1 MKLKNEMNPEPEVF
15 RMSNPTLNIKSHSI
29 MPGVLFALVRMVAS

>member
-15 RMSNPTLNIKSHSI
+15 RMSNPNLNIAFYSVWCI
-29 MPGVLFALVRMVAS
+29 LFALVKKVAS